1 MKLFTYVIIVLMIMS
16 VILTGVFVVSG
27 EDNDN
32 VIKGEHDGAK
42 GQGKEQDRVSVSDSD
57 EKGKKEAIVKLRG
70 DKDSYFAAKERLQ
83 QANDNMKSGKI
94 NAFSKELFDARK
106 EYLLETID
114 YAISNLE
121 ELKEKVDRS
130 QREDADVVIS
140 EIDGYIS
147 ELDAEKDKVE
157 KATTTKELVRS
168 ARNIR
173 DIWRDVVKDAYK
185 TRTIFVD
192 EKIGIY
198 LNKSVSLSERLSKE
212 IETLHQQ
219 GEDTVE
225 LEELLQEYINLIG
238 QAKQNRERARETYQN
253 GDNISREYWTAAAEE
268 LKDANSV
275 LVRISQVLKTYRQGV
290 VSLNGDS
297 TLVARGNGT
306 VVLSGDMVA
315 EMTIDNAQLVIK
327 DHAGDAKIKII
338 GNGSEIFLEL
348 DNAHAPEQ
356 KRALVYFDLTAKVN
370 ISGSRITVMVEGKE
384 LDLKVEGT
392 GNAVLSGKGTYMAGT
407 DEESKHWVSQFGSD
421 FEENS
426 ALEE

>member
-157 KATTTKELVRS
+157 NATTTKELVRS

-192 EKIGIY
+192 EKA
-198 LNKSVSLSERLSKE
+198 
-212 IETLHQQ
+212 
-219 GEDTVE
+219 
-225 LEELLQEYINLIG
+225 YI
-238 QAKQNRERARETYQN
+238 
-253 GDNISREYWTAAAEE
+253 
-268 LKDANSV
+268 
-275 LVRISQVLKTYRQGV
+275 
-290 VSLNGDS
+290 
-297 TLVARGNGT
+297 
-306 VVLSGDMVA
+306 
-315 EMTIDNAQLVIK
+315 
-327 DHAGDAKIKII
+327 
-338 GNGSEIFLEL
+338 
-348 DNAHAPEQ
+348 
-356 KRALVYFDLTAKVN
+356 
-370 ISGSRITVMVEGKE
+370 
-384 LDLKVEGT
+384 
-392 GNAVLSGKGTYMAGT
+392 
-407 DEESKHWVSQFGSD
+407 
-421 FEENS
+421 
-426 ALEE
+426 